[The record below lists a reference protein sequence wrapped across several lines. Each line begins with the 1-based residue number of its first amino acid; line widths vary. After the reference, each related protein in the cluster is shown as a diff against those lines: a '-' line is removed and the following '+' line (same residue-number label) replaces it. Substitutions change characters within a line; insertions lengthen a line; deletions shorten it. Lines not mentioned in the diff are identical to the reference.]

1 MSVYQSKVG
10 LAKKLGE
17 LVFENWLGYEIVAAC
32 LAGGLLVSIVSVGA
46 QAANVGLGRLSR
58 DLLTFTSLALLLL
71 RLVSLDEVADEFC
84 RAGPVQLRHA
94 EIHENQAVHLSKRG
108 VNLRT
113 LLHTLH
119 GLFAVGAGVTGLS
132 YLHE

>member
-46 QAANVGLGRLSR
+46 QAANVGLGRLSH
-58 DLLTFTSLALLLL
+58 DLLTFVSLACLLL
-71 RLVSLDEVADEFC
+71 RLVLLDKITDEFC
-84 RAGPVQLRHA
+84 RAGSV
-94 EIHENQAVHLSKRG
+94 
-108 VNLRT
+108 
-113 LLHTLH
+113 
-119 GLFAVGAGVTGLS
+119 
-132 YLHE
+132 